1 MSLSSQRIRKR
12 LPQASSERAPWLKS
26 CSSCRL
32 LRVGQ
37 PFVCW
42 ARNALA
48 AVWICAASARDEDCP
63 SRALPRLPSNQMLEA
78 PAPSTSTASA
88 AAIGVTPR
96 EREREPERER
106 AGVMVDGTGLATDV
120 PARDT
125 RHSAKNACLVRTTRR
140 ATAVK
145 LTRGR
150 AAYIRRLSIW
160 QSAAVCL
167 LDARSCAAVLNRHGG
182 CRPGRSCRGSA
193 DSEGRRRASDRAAV

>member
-37 PFVCW
+37 PFACW

-106 AGVMVDGTGLATDV
+106 AGVMVDDTGLASDV
-120 PARDT
+120 PVGNT
-125 RHSAKNACLVRTTRR
+125 RHSAENAWQD
-140 ATAVK
+140 A
-145 LTRGR
+145 GD
-150 AAYIRRLSIW
+150 AARYR
-160 QSAAVCL
+160 
-167 LDARSCAAVLNRHGG
+167 
-182 CRPGRSCRGSA
+182 
-193 DSEGRRRASDRAAV
+193 